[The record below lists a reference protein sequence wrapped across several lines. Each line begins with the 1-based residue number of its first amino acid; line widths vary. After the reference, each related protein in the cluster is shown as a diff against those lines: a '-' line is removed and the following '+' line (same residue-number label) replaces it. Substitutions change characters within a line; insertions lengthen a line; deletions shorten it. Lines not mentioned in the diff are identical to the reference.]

1 MSNPE
6 LRDHLKLVGASKAD
20 LDWFESIGWNDA
32 NVPPAEPEDVTDY
45 ERREALLN
53 ATLRAET
60 FAERGESHAGRLAAA
75 IGARLADLREPE
87 EEDEDEAKD

>member
-1 MSNPE
+1 MSDLD
-6 LRDHLKLVGASKAD
+6 LRDELKLVGASKAD

-32 NVPPAEPEDVTDY
+32 NVPPAEPADVADY

-53 ATLRAET
+53 ATLKAET
-60 FAERGESHAGRLAAA
+60 FAERGASEAGRLAAA

-87 EEDEDEAKD
+87 EDEDEAKD